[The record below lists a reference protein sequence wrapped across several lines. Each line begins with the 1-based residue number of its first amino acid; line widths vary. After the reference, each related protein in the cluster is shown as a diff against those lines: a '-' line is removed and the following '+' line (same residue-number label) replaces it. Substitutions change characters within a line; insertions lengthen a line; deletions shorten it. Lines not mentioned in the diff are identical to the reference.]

1 MDHALKDTLIGW
13 AEEYNDPKYFQ
24 EDPIIFPTRFARK
37 YKEREAALAD
47 VEISALL
54 AAHLAWGR
62 RAMIVRDCG
71 RMFDEMDWRPYDYV
85 MTGDFRDENASLHR
99 TIKWCDFA
107 AICRRLK
114 DIYSTRDSIE
124 GMTDT
129 QIRCMIFGQKEDR
142 KAPNKKISMMRRWM
156 TRDDGKVDLGVWKA
170 RGSSPDLLFDRFV
183 ATVRVPRGGKE
194 LFLKYLSEAEAC
206 FSDLS
211 LSFSV
216 DDWQDFLGKYRAA
229 GMPAVHHSEAYRNSE
244 KPAYRIVLRALIE

>member
-1 MDHALKDTLIGW
+1 MQPQDVVKICYQAAFG
-13 AEEYNDPKYFQ
+13 AEHLLD
-24 EDPIIFPTRFARK
+24 D
-37 YKEREAALAD
+37 
-47 VEISALL
+47 ISA
-54 AAHLAWGR
+54 AKRYFDAEFDATEP
-62 RAMIVRDCG
+62 RDG
-71 RMFDEMDWRPYDYV
+71 ELFEPLSDE
-85 MTGDFRDENASLHR
+85 
-99 TIKWCDFA
+99 
-107 AICRRLK
+107 ICR
-114 DIYSTRDSIE
+114 
-124 GMTDT
+124 
-129 QIRCMIFGQKEDR
+129 
-142 KAPNKKISMMRRWM
+142 
-156 TRDDGKVDLGVWKA
+156 VDLGVWKA